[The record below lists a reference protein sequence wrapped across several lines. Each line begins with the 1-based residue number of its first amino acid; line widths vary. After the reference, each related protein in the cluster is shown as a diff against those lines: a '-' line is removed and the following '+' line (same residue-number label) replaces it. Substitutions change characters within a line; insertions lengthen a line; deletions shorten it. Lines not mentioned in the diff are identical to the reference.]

1 MAVKGLMSRYRRARV
16 IVTKY
21 EESVTVRAEL
31 CFTVDWL
38 ILVIDPNPE
47 VAMILIRLYNSSN

>member
-1 MAVKGLMSRYRRARV
+1 M
-16 IVTKY
+16 VTKY
-21 EESVTVRAEL
+21 EESVTVRAEF

-47 VAMILIRLYNSSN
+47 IIMILIRLYNSSN

>member
-1 MAVKGLMSRYRRARV
+1 MSRYRRARV

-38 ILVIDPNPE
+38 ILVIEPNPE